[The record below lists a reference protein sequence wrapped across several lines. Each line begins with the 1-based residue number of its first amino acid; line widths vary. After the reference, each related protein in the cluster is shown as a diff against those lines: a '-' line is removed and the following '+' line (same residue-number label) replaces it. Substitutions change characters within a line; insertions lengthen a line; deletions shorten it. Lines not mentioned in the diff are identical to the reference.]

1 MSVFVDANVF
11 IRFFAWDDDA
21 QAEAAE
27 RLFTAAREGK
37 ARLVTGPPV
46 FFELAWTLGYR
57 YKVARGEILDI
68 IEAVLAFP
76 NMTVTD
82 GQLVLAAVALAR
94 ETNSDFADSYIAA
107 SAAAHGAESIATF
120 NKKALRKARLQDIR
134 RALAA
139 YKKPPPAS
147 RHAGGGFAL
156 REIPPLYPSFL
167 F

>member
-11 IRFFAWDDDA
+11 IRFFTWDDEA

-27 RLFTAAREGK
+27 RLFTTAREGK

-82 GQLVLAAVALAR
+82 
-94 ETNSDFADSYIAA
+94 E
-107 SAAAHGAESIATF
+107 
-120 NKKALRKARLQDIR
+120 
-134 RALAA
+134 
-139 YKKPPPAS
+139 
-147 RHAGGGFAL
+147 
-156 REIPPLYPSFL
+156 
-167 F
+167 

>member
-11 IRFFAWDDDA
+11 IRFFAWDDEA

-82 GQLVLAAVALAR
+82 EQLVLAAVALAR
-94 ETNSDFADSYIAA
+94 ETNSAA
-107 SAAAHGAESIATF
+107 SARTTKRASRRRRARARDELGLRRFVHSGERRSPRSRKRRDVQQKT
-120 NKKALRKARLQDIR
+120 LRKARL
-134 RALAA
+134 
-139 YKKPPPAS
+139 
-147 RHAGGGFAL
+147 
-156 REIPPLYPSFL
+156 
-167 F
+167 

>member
-11 IRFFAWDDDA
+11 IRFFAWDDEA

-57 YKVARGEILDI
+57 YTVARGEILDI

-82 GQLVLAAVALAR
+82 EQLVLAAVALAR

-107 SAAAHGAESIATF
+107 SAAAHGAESVATF
-120 NKKALRKARLQDIR
+120 NKK
-134 RALAA
+134 
-139 YKKPPPAS
+139 
-147 RHAGGGFAL
+147 HFAKL
-156 REIPPLYPSFL
+156 GCKIFDEL
-167 F
+167 